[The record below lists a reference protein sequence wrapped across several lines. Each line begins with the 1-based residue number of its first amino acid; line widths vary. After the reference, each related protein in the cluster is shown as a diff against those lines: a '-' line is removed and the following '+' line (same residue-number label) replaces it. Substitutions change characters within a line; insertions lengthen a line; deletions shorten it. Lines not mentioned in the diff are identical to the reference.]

1 MKQHRFVRE
10 GMEWYIDLPE
20 YLAQGGDKADLQI
33 ISSADTMLD
42 IIAGEKNEVTLQI
55 NTEPFEG
62 ADELLLTELCDPILG
77 GGYYHMKQFEN
88 KAVNKD
94 LWLCD
99 VTRFVFG
106 NIPKKIYIR
115 NIAQ

>member
-10 GMEWYIDLPE
+10 NRGWYIDLPE
-20 YLAQGGDKADLQI
+20 FLAQGGSKADLEMV
-33 ISSADTMLD
+33 SGADTMLD
-42 IIAGEKNEVTLQI
+42 VIAQGNDEVTLQI
-55 NTEPFEG
+55 NTEPFDN

-77 GGYYHMKQFEN
+77 GGYYYFKQFEG
-88 KAVNKD
+88 KEVDQD

-106 NIPKKIYIR
+106 DIPKKIYVKKV
-115 NIAQ
+115 

>member
-10 GMEWYIDLPE
+10 GMAWYIDLPE
-20 YLAQGGDKADLQI
+20 YLNQGGDKGDLQMV
-33 ISSADTMLD
+33 SGADTMLG
-42 IIAGEKNEVTLQI
+42 IIADKENEVALQI
-55 NTEPFEG
+55 DTEPFEG
-62 ADELLLTELCDPILG
+62 ADELLLTEICDPILG
-77 GGYYHMKQFEN
+77 GGFYHMKQFEN

-106 NIPKKIYIR
+106 NIPGKIYIR
-115 NIAQ
+115 KIYQ